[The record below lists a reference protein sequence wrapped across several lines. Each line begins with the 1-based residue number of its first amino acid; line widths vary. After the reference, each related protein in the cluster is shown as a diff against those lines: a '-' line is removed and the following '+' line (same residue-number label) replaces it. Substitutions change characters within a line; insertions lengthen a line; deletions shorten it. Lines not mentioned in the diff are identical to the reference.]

1 MEYSITIILGV
12 TTPCTFQTLSSSV
25 NEMKLNFDN
34 LKTQIELLRQ
44 SAGTLSDLQ
53 TKLAASHTADSE
65 KMSENMAEL
74 GRSYQSLVEQN
85 KELVKKLGELGGEQT
100 ELAALVQTL
109 SGWVS
114 WLI

>member
-1 MEYSITIILGV
+1 
-12 TTPCTFQTLSSSV
+12 
-25 NEMKLNFDN
+25 MKLNFDN

-44 SAGTLSDLQ
+44 STGTLSDLQ
-53 TKLAASHTADSE
+53 TKLAASHTSDSE

-74 GRSYQSLVEQN
+74 GKSYQSLVEQN

-100 ELAALVQTL
+100 ELAALVQSL

-114 WLI
+114 CLFRC